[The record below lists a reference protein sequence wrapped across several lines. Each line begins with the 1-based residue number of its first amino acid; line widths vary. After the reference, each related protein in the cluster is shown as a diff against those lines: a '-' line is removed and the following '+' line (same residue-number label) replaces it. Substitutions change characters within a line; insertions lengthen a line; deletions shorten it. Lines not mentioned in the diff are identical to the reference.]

1 MRAGD
6 YLRLNKNGLL
16 RTTGR
21 LNEARRRRRRSA
33 RRRSNGTKASGAAA
47 SAVAMITAPELRC
60 ILPRHG
66 GTEGDGAAP
75 GRGWCAPRRC
85 VGLRGCGAGRVRCV
99 GGWRAAYRQPRSVGA
114 RDRRAGGSRLGDVPG
129 KPSGRH
135 RVLAGPARPRLD
147 DTGKQASRETA
158 LLHVHGQGGP
168 GGVVA
173 VARGCE
179 ASRPRTLGLAQ
190 ARHHGDRVRDDA
202 GRWRRRVQNSDQR

>member
-1 MRAGD
+1 MDACVAGIGAVSAGPVESAACRPNEQRTKPPFVLPHRQGKVGVGEALRAGD

-85 VGLRGCGAGRVRCV
+85 V
-99 GGWRAAYRQPRSVGA
+99 
-114 RDRRAGGSRLGDVPG
+114 
-129 KPSGRH
+129 
-135 RVLAGPARPRLD
+135 
-147 DTGKQASRETA
+147 
-158 LLHVHGQGGP
+158 
-168 GGVVA
+168 
-173 VARGCE
+173 
-179 ASRPRTLGLAQ
+179 
-190 ARHHGDRVRDDA
+190 
-202 GRWRRRVQNSDQR
+202 